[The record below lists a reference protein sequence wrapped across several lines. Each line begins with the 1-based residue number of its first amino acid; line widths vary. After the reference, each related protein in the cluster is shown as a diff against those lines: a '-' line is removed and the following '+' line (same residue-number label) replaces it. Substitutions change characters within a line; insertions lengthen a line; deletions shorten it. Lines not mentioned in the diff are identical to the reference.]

1 MCIRDRYYTM
11 YLKNINL
18 KRLKQLVSPLL
29 ILLVLVL
36 PVAVVSC
43 EDMMGNYL
51 EKPPG
56 GDVTEDTIFSS
67 RTQVETFLT
76 SIYQMG
82 IHSNLGYAS
91 ANSNVYSNRD
101 ENIFAGAC
109 DEEMCI
115 RDRIY
120 ASRRYEVSKMVF
132 VYK

>member
-1 MCIRDRYYTM
+1 M

-56 GDVTEDTIFSS
+56 GDVTEDT
-67 RTQVETFLT
+67 
-76 SIYQMG
+76 
-82 IHSNLGYAS
+82 
-91 ANSNVYSNRD
+91 
-101 ENIFAGAC
+101 NIFIENTSG
-109 DEEMCI
+109 DILNEYLS
-115 RDRIY
+115 DGY
-120 ASRRYEVSKMVF
+120 PF
-132 VYK
+132 

>member
-1 MCIRDRYYTM
+1 M

-82 IHSNLGYAS
+82 IISVHVNKLLP
-91 ANSNVYSNRD
+91 
-101 ENIFAGAC
+101 FT
-109 DEEMCI
+109 
-115 RDRIY
+115 
-120 ASRRYEVSKMVF
+120 
-132 VYK
+132 

>member
-1 MCIRDRYYTM
+1 M

-56 GDVTEDTIFSS
+56 GDVKILYFHREHKW
-67 RTQVETFLT
+67 R
-76 SIYQMG
+76 
-82 IHSNLGYAS
+82 HS
-91 ANSNVYSNRD
+91 
-101 ENIFAGAC
+101 
-109 DEEMCI
+109 
-115 RDRIY
+115 
-120 ASRRYEVSKMVF
+120 
-132 VYK
+132 

>member
-1 MCIRDRYYTM
+1 M

-67 RTQVETFLT
+67 RTQVETFLIWGMLRRT
-76 SIYQMG
+76 RMFIPIGTRTFSPELATRPRRVPTG
-82 IHSNLGYAS
+82 IA
-91 ANSNVYSNRD
+91 
-101 ENIFAGAC
+101 
-109 DEEMCI
+109 
-115 RDRIY
+115 
-120 ASRRYEVSKMVF
+120 
-132 VYK
+132 

>member
-1 MCIRDRYYTM
+1 M

-56 GDVTEDTIFSS
+56 GDVTRYYIFI
-67 RTQVETFLT
+67 ENT
-76 SIYQMG
+76 SGDILNEYL
-82 IHSNLGYAS
+82 SDGYP
-91 ANSNVYSNRD
+91 
-101 ENIFAGAC
+101 F
-109 DEEMCI
+109 
-115 RDRIY
+115 
-120 ASRRYEVSKMVF
+120 
-132 VYK
+132 

>member
-1 MCIRDRYYTM
+1 M

-82 IHSNLGYAS
+82 RGRDVCQLVSHELVERGFYLG
-91 ANSNVYSNRD
+91 
-101 ENIFAGAC
+101 
-109 DEEMCI
+109 
-115 RDRIY
+115 
-120 ASRRYEVSKMVF
+120 
-132 VYK
+132 

>member
-1 MCIRDRYYTM
+1 M

-76 SIYQMG
+76 SIYL
-82 IHSNLGYAS
+82 N
-91 ANSNVYSNRD
+91 
-101 ENIFAGAC
+101 
-109 DEEMCI
+109 
-115 RDRIY
+115 
-120 ASRRYEVSKMVF
+120 
-132 VYK
+132 

>member
-1 MCIRDRYYTM
+1 M

-56 GDVTEDTIFSS
+56 GDVTEDTIFFI
-67 RTQVETFLT
+67 ENT
-76 SIYQMG
+76 SGDILNEYL
-82 IHSNLGYAS
+82 SDGYP
-91 ANSNVYSNRD
+91 
-101 ENIFAGAC
+101 F
-109 DEEMCI
+109 
-115 RDRIY
+115 
-120 ASRRYEVSKMVF
+120 
-132 VYK
+132 

>member
-1 MCIRDRYYTM
+1 M

-56 GDVTEDTIFSS
+56 DRKSTRLNSS
-67 RTQVETFLT
+67 HRT
-76 SIYQMG
+76 
-82 IHSNLGYAS
+82 
-91 ANSNVYSNRD
+91 
-101 ENIFAGAC
+101 
-109 DEEMCI
+109 
-115 RDRIY
+115 
-120 ASRRYEVSKMVF
+120 
-132 VYK
+132 

>member
-1 MCIRDRYYTM
+1 M

-109 DEEMCI
+109 DEAATCANWYRMNW
-115 RDRIY
+115 
-120 ASRRYEVSKMVF
+120 
-132 VYK
+132 

>member
-1 MCIRDRYYTM
+1 M

-56 GDVTEDTIFSS
+56 GDVTEDTIFI
-67 RTQVETFLT
+67 ENT
-76 SIYQMG
+76 SGDILNEYL
-82 IHSNLGYAS
+82 SDGYP
-91 ANSNVYSNRD
+91 
-101 ENIFAGAC
+101 F
-109 DEEMCI
+109 
-115 RDRIY
+115 
-120 ASRRYEVSKMVF
+120 
-132 VYK
+132 

>member
-1 MCIRDRYYTM
+1 M

-29 ILLVLVL
+29 ILLVLVWA
-36 PVAVVSC
+36 VAVVSC
-43 EDMMGNYL
+43 EVMMGNDL

-91 ANSNVYSNRD
+91 SISCKMKKSISLKLARGIFKLSSNCKRS
-101 ENIFAGAC
+101 
-109 DEEMCI
+109 
-115 RDRIY
+115 RIIGIPP
-120 ASRRYEVSKMVF
+120 
-132 VYK
+132 

>member
-1 MCIRDRYYTM
+1 M

-56 GDVTEDTIFSS
+56 GRYYIFI
-67 RTQVETFLT
+67 ENT
-76 SIYQMG
+76 SGDILNEYL
-82 IHSNLGYAS
+82 SDGYP
-91 ANSNVYSNRD
+91 
-101 ENIFAGAC
+101 F
-109 DEEMCI
+109 
-115 RDRIY
+115 
-120 ASRRYEVSKMVF
+120 
-132 VYK
+132 